1 MIGFHRALME
11 RNKAKCILDA
21 VKKHPCHFYI
31 VTLYFSLDCIMLWNW
46 NYLESSRMFTC
57 NNISSINRNEACRR
71 QPMTGLN
78 FGDPVSLWVTDID

>member
-46 NYLESSRMFTC
+46 NYLESSRMFYCSKDYMQEWSMHGTHGTA
-57 NNISSINRNEACRR
+57 NEEA
-71 QPMTGLN
+71 
-78 FGDPVSLWVTDID
+78 